1 MYVSVCSYALF
12 SVALL
17 AGSSRSLIKK
27 IVHGFTPPPV
37 QNQYV
42 IQGMGGRRSVAED
55 ATDVVF
61 VVSRDESQP
70 VNL

>member
-1 MYVSVCSYALF
+1 MYVSVCSYALL

-17 AGSSRSLIKK
+17 AGSSRSLIHQ

-42 IQGMGGRRSVAED
+42 IQGMGGRCLVATD
-55 ATDVVF
+55 ATGVVR
-61 VVSRDESQP
+61 VVSRDAS
-70 VNL
+70 